1 METESDVNLFN
12 ALANREAPVQPTAQP
27 GAQPTAQPGA
37 QPTAQPGA
45 VASFADAVKASRA
58 SEVSAA
64 PSSSVQWAPPA
75 VPGAPGLSSHEP
87 RSPAVNHGAA
97 GNGLAAPFGSAP
109 AGGAP
114 AGGAPGLAPAWEPQL
129 TAEEEEA
136 EKHAVLLDLERLRQG
151 GARLTR
157 EWTMRDSLDDMQVE
171 ARRLTSTVDEAN
183 AINTMKDMMRLG
195 FAGVEF
201 LNSRV
206 PMLEL
211 DGWADSVSK
220 DLSKYDSAMGKL
232 YRKYW
237 QRSNASS
244 PEAEILLG
252 LGSSLVMHHAK
263 NKFRKRAAARRAAD
277 PQAPPPVPFTGRAK
291 PAVKPPVP
299 RIDDDSDDEMPP
311 PGGNITQIKIE

>member
-1 METESDVNLFN
+1 METESDVHLFN
-12 ALANREAPVQPTAQP
+12 TLANREAAAQAQQPAAAGSQ
-27 GAQPTAQPGA
+27 
-37 QPTAQPGA
+37 
-45 VASFADAVKASRA
+45 VSFADAIKASREA
-58 SEVSAA
+58 SDVSAA
-64 PSSSVQWAPPA
+64 PRAPSVSSVQWTPPA
-75 VPGAPGLSSHEP
+75 VPNLSPPMDPEMAFHAQRP
-87 RSPAVNHGAA
+87 T
-97 GNGLAAPFGSAP
+97 SAP
-109 AGGAP
+109 PAP
-114 AGGAPGLAPAWEPQL
+114 WDPQM
-129 TAEEEEA
+129 TTEESEA

-157 EWTMRDSLDDMQVE
+157 EWSMRDSLDDMQVE

-211 DGWADSVSK
+211 DGWAESVSK
-220 DLSKYDSAMGKL
+220 DLGKYDSAMGKI

-244 PEAEILLG
+244 PEAEIMLG

-263 NKFRKRAAARRAAD
+263 NKFRKRAAARKSSVDR
-277 PQAPPPVPFTGRAK
+277 QPPPVPFAGRAK
-291 PAVKPPVP
+291 PAAQAPVP
-299 RIDDDSDDEMPP
+299 KIADDDSDDEMPP
-311 PGGNITQIKIE
+311 PGGNITEIKIE

>member
-1 METESDVNLFN
+1 METESDVHLFN
-12 ALANREAPVQPTAQP
+12 TLANREAPVQNQEPAAAGSQL
-27 GAQPTAQPGA
+27 
-37 QPTAQPGA
+37 
-45 VASFADAVKASRA
+45 SFADAVKASRDA
-58 SEVSAA
+58 SEVSAPCA
-64 PSSSVQWAPPA
+64 ASVSSVQWTPPA
-75 VPGAPGLSSHEP
+75 VPSLSKPMDPEMAFHTP
-87 RSPAVNHGAA
+87 RPVS
-97 GNGLAAPFGSAP
+97 AAPP
-109 AGGAP
+109 AHAAQMP
-114 AGGAPGLAPAWEPQL
+114 QWEPQM
-129 TAEEEEA
+129 TTEETEA

-157 EWTMRDSLDDMQVE
+157 EWSMRDSLDDMQVE
-171 ARRLTSTVDEAN
+171 ARRLTSTMDEAN

-211 DGWADSVSK
+211 DGWAESVSK
-220 DLSKYDSAMGKL
+220 DLGKYDSAMGKI

-263 NKFRKRAAARRAAD
+263 NKFRKRAAARKTSAD
-277 PQAPPPVPFTGRAK
+277 RQPPPVPFAGRAK
-291 PAVKPPVP
+291 PAAQAPVP
-299 RIDDDSDDEMPP
+299 KIADDDSDDEMPP
-311 PGGNITQIKIE
+311 PGGNITEIKIE